1 MKPFYTE
8 VINFLNIL
16 KISENSF
23 KIRSLQMPLYRAI
36 LSAVIACMR
45 QLGGQGVWDTLC
57 SLRGHSWLE
66 KGPTNGVICHVQL
79 GQGGI
84 IHGLSL

>member
-1 MKPFYTE
+1 
-8 VINFLNIL
+8 
-16 KISENSF
+16 
-23 KIRSLQMPLYRAI
+23 MPLYHFSCYNLYEAI
-36 LSAVIACMR
+36 
-45 QLGGQGVWDTLC
+45 GQGVWDTLC
-57 SLRGHSWLE
+57 SLRGHSWVE